1 MRERLLGLARVSST
15 VLFLF
20 RLVMSVPGRAVVV
33 GVSVQSLGSIG
44 QLAALY
50 HSPIRVRSSSS
61 ATLVR

>member
-1 MRERLLGLARVSST
+1 MRETLAGLARVSST

-50 HSPIRVRSSSS
+50 H
-61 ATLVR
+61 